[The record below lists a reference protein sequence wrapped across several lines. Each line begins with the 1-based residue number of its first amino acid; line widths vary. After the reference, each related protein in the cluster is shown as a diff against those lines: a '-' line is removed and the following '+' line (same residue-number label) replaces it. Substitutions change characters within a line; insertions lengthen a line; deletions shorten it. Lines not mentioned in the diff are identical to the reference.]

1 MGKREEKEDK
11 FDPPEELVRMV
22 AMFSAALSVIGAGG
36 FANSAQQVVERAQ
49 KFEAYVRGEKK

>member
-1 MGKREEKEDK
+1 
-11 FDPPEELVRMV
+11 MV